1 MDFGLLNTDLTNLT
15 NCRNFGFW
23 KAHALTQTVPASRQV
38 KMEIFFF
45 EVQRVKTRWK
55 YKKIAIEM
63 PSVRQRS

>member
-1 MDFGLLNTDLTNLT
+1 MDFGLLNTDLTNL
-15 NCRNFGFW
+15 RNFGYW
-23 KAHALTQTVPASRQV
+23 KANALAQTVPAGRQV

-63 PSVRQRS
+63 PSVRHRS